1 MPCSRFTTKN
11 EFPTQLN
18 SPVVRLNKRWILL
31 FICLSSVILY
41 SFKSSYRLAS
51 ISQIDKIV
59 VLKSKRTLMIYSQNQ
74 LIKTYKIALGR
85 QPAGKKQIEGD
96 KKTPEGNY
104 TIWKKG
110 PHAKYHKYLF
120 ISYPNSSD
128 VKNAKK
134 MHKEPGGL
142 IYIHG
147 LNERYAK
154 LGKLHILKDWTLGCI
169 AVTNEEI
176 DELYKIINVGT
187 KIEIKP

>member
-1 MPCSRFTTKN
+1 MSRF
-11 EFPTQLN
+11 
-18 SPVVRLNKRWILL
+18 NKLCIFLV
-31 FICLSSVILY
+31 ICLSGVILF
-41 SFKSSYRLAS
+41 SFKSYERIAS
-51 ISQIDKIV
+51 ISPIDKIV

-74 LIKTYKIALGR
+74 LVKTYKIALGGK
-85 QPAGKKQIEGD
+85 PIGKKEIEGD

-110 PHAKYHKYLF
+110 PHPKYHKYLF

-128 VKNAKK
+128 VKNAREKHKK
-134 MHKEPGGL
+134 PGGL

-147 LNERYAK
+147 LNKRYAK
-154 LGKLHILKDWTLGCI
+154 IGRLHLLKDWTLGCI

-176 DELYKIINVGT
+176 DELYKLITIGT